1 MKQFVNFW
9 IKDDDSEEVIQY
21 TYRAGVSG
29 EIEIERLCEGLN
41 ILTVYFRKLNALNK
55 ELDFDDESTEI
66 MLANLPIQQS
76 TVKELDGLKI
86 GLKKGWTNKQMFTM
100 LSLRDG
106 EPINNNRIEFKL
118 REDGSI
124 NVLWTGVFTSYQSGE
139 DVGRFELNLIAFE
152 KKDLITPLCEN
163 NEILISHF
171 KSK

>member
-9 IKDDDSEEVIQY
+9 TKDDDSEEVIQY

-76 TVKELDGLKI
+76 TVKELDGLKLD
-86 GLKKGWTNKQMFTM
+86 LKKGGQINKC
-100 LSLRDG
+100 L
-106 EPINNNRIEFKL
+106 
-118 REDGSI
+118 
-124 NVLWTGVFTSYQSGE
+124 
-139 DVGRFELNLIAFE
+139 
-152 KKDLITPLCEN
+152 LC
-163 NEILISHF
+163 
-171 KSK
+171 